1 MAEDPAGVLNL
12 ARTSKTNYFYCQPA
26 IQSAVKSL
34 KFHDIKIAIPRPRRK
49 AELKGIVNRLVK
61 RLKAADTF
69 DCVRRV
75 FIAHPKLLESKS
87 PYDGTRFYEVEDE
100 WKPPCLSTLLSSY
113 RVDKHTTQYGQ
124 WLETPLRRHPREYR
138 KCYQRL
144 PDELYEPVAKLIE
157 ILPKV
162 TDVIWTWS
170 HSITPCILDVLH
182 RKKPQCGLHLDYFF
196 SEYAFNR
203 DILNVMW
210 HGSPSLQSIRIGPDC
225 HNFRGNFEQRE
236 CLLRSVISVPNLKE
250 LRLSRNERAPNIP
263 SENVHPSG
271 KISLES
277 LHFESTSSFDD
288 DILYV
293 WGHYIDFSTLQ
304 TLKIHGRLNGDDLF
318 NGRNQLNRTFSSLSA
333 LRLNISSDELRPADF
348 YESVDNFLHTLPQL
362 TELELDGWH
371 SLISI
376 KSLVAYYGPCL
387 RRLKLLNP
395 AAWQFVNEEEI
406 RLISRACPLLEELG
420 VPLNRS
426 QDEMGLYRAL
436 ASFKSLRTLYIHYEI
451 LPFQLHEASR
461 VEMTSSNENVLSH
474 KNMPLDDPSFDEF
487 QSQPCERV
495 DYQEHQLRNGH
506 VERIIVDS
514 IIDQKLASEI
524 FQVIADAKP
533 LGSVKLNNLIIS
545 VSGSNYGHSI
555 SMLVNTFAR
564 SWYVRHINANSR
576 GRGLLI
582 MAEEIQPSE
591 ENAGGFGF
599 VPESIEPIFRRS
611 FPEQQHLLDAVVQT
625 RQPRKISKKLGTKRQ
640 DDEAPSTW
648 KHHLRAAL
656 PAWSPRSSS
665 SRDKRREK
673 ISLRS
678 GKASWGMLIE

>member
-34 KFHDIKIAIPRPRRK
+34 IFHDIKIAIPRPRRK
-49 AELKGIVNRLVK
+49 ADLKGIVNRLVK

-75 FIAHPKLLESKS
+75 FIAHPKLLQAKS
-87 PYDGTRFYEVEDE
+87 PFDTTRFYEEEDE
-100 WKPPCLSTLLSSY
+100 WRQPCLSTLLSFN

-138 KCYQRL
+138 KCDQGL
-144 PDELYEPVAKLIE
+144 PSELYEPVAKLIE
-157 ILPKV
+157 ILPSV

-170 HSITPCILDVLH
+170 PSVTPCILDVLH

-196 SEYAFNR
+196 GEYVFDR
-203 DILNVMW
+203 DTLNVMW
-210 HGSPSLQSIRIGPDC
+210 HSSPSLQSIRIGPDS
-225 HNFRGNFEQRE
+225 HNFRGSFAQRE
-236 CLLRSVISVPNLKE
+236 RLLRSVIGAPNLKE
-250 LRLSRNERAPNIP
+250 LRLSRNEKAPNIR
-263 SENVHPSG
+263 SENEHLSE
-271 KISLES
+271 KLSLEA

-288 DILYV
+288 DIMYG
-293 WGHYIDFSTLQ
+293 WSHYIDLSTLQ

-318 NGRNQLNRTFSSLSA
+318 NGRSQLNRTFPYLRA
-333 LRLNISSDELRPADF
+333 LRLNISSDELRPAEF
-348 YESVDNFLHTLPQL
+348 YESVNNFLHTLPQL

-371 SLISI
+371 SMINI
-376 KSLVAYYGPCL
+376 ESLVAYHGPSL
-387 RRLKLLNP
+387 GRLKLLNP
-395 AAWQFVNEEEI
+395 AAWQFVNEKEI
-406 RLISRACPLLEELG
+406 RLINRACPLLEELR

-426 QDEMGLYRAL
+426 QNELGLYRAL
-436 ASFKSLRTLYIHYEI
+436 ASIRNLRSLYIHYEI
-451 LPFQLHEASR
+451 LPFQVHEASR
-461 VEMTSSNENVLSH
+461 VKMTSSNESVSSH
-474 KNMPLDDPSFDEF
+474 TNMPLDDPSFDEF

-533 LGSVKLNNLIIS
+533 LGSIKLNNLTIS

-555 SMLVNTFAR
+555 SMLVDTFGK
-564 SWYVRHINANSR
+564 SWYVRHINASSR

-582 MAEEIQPSE
+582 MAEEIQSAE
-591 ENAGGFGF
+591 ENAGGYGLI
-599 VPESIEPIFRRS
+599 PESIEPIFRRA
-611 FPEQQHLLDAVVQT
+611 FPEQQHLQRLET
-625 RQPRKISKKLGTKRQ
+625 RQPRKTSKKLGTKRQ
-640 DDEAPSTW
+640 DEMGPSTW
-648 KHHLRAAL
+648 KHHLRAAV
-656 PAWSPRSSS
+656 PAWSPRSST
-665 SRDKRREK
+665 SRNKRREK